1 MSGPPPNYDPNASML
16 HGGTNSVIQPVMGGG
31 GMPSPNYNIENSLL
45 AGGTGT
51 IEKVFGGGAKTTG
64 NLQGEVY
71 TVRDT
76 DIAEKYRKDYFANIF
91 GLYDRKKDE
100 TINYFDVFKN
110 ERMNKIKRYTDAG
123 VAQNITIPT
132 VEVVRKAAGGPIP
145 NLPVVYDVLPSDT
158 ETIVMIPPMKGD
170 IEKFVRIIQYL
181 FKTEIFRKETSSDLR
196 LRDKVAIVCM
206 SPFFSI
212 EENPDVEKNL
222 LMFYLH
228 LRLQSQNKNN
238 FFVLNSIS
246 SFNPGVK
253 FYEEIT
259 GLPGIATAD
268 AFPIANY
275 LNPSYILFQK
285 PLGKYKGIVITAEF
299 GKILEKPRKNKNKGF
314 KHPSQLLTSET
325 FATIPS
331 MPQDDV
337 DTPFNDYLSIGCHPY
352 KADLI
357 KARTDVPVCKNLLTV
372 FYDEDITSPYL
383 ISDKREEIHVFRYN
397 TIREPPILCMDE
409 TGKLSKLAPPP
420 GDFAP
425 KENDPN
431 FVKKSEKELK
441 RVEVDAV
448 VRKLRPDTPEVFDNW
463 IKMIYSKEEADF
475 LNSLQLSP
483 TLLHFV
489 FGDNWKLE
497 VAHFLKKVVVSECFR
512 DIQLLTKAE
521 CDSVRQFLDKVLDYF
536 YTNAALKFD
545 ETPILKL
552 TLPTYVEEEE
562 EAPILEPDQ
571 LSSIPAIGTYA
582 WPPEII
588 DVDPMHFTKDS
599 FGSIDRQVNGT
610 NYAVDFI
617 AVQIKSGDHLFKRL
631 LLDRVAVNDEANQ
644 KGVPVEVILKEKL
657 DEQQSNFP
665 DFIFIY

>member
-31 GMPSPNYNIENSLL
+31 GMPSPNYNIETSLL

-71 TVRDT
+71 AIRDT
-76 DIAEKYRKDYFANIF
+76 DIAQKYRDDYFANLI
-91 GLYDRKKDE
+91 GLYGQKKDS
-100 TINYFDVFKN
+100 TINLFDDFKN
-110 ERMNKIKRYTDAG
+110 DRLNKIKRYTDAG
-123 VAQNITIPT
+123 VAQNVVLPTI
-132 VEVVRKAAGGPIP
+132 EVVQRAAGGPIP
-145 NLPVVYDVLPSDT
+145 NLPVIYDILSSDT

-181 FKTEIFRKETSSDLR
+181 FKTEIFRKETTSDLR
-196 LRDKVAIVCM
+196 LKDKIAIVCM

-212 EENPDVEKNL
+212 DENPDLQKNL
-222 LMFYLH
+222 LMFYLQ
-228 LRLQSQNKNN
+228 LRLESQNKGK
-238 FFVLNSIS
+238 FFVLNSIN

-253 FYEEIT
+253 FYEEIA
-259 GLPGIATAD
+259 GLPGIDTPD
-268 AFPIANY
+268 VFPVANY
-275 LNPSYILFQK
+275 LNPSYIVLEK
-285 PLGKYKGIVITAEF
+285 PLGKYKGIVISSEF

-314 KHPSQLLTSET
+314 KHPSQLLRTAT

-331 MPQDDV
+331 MPQDDI
-337 DTPFNDYLSIGCHPY
+337 DTPFNDYLIIGAHAY
-352 KADLI
+352 KADLL

-372 FYDEDITSPYL
+372 FYDEDITNPYM

-397 TIREPPILCMDE
+397 VIREPPILCMDE
-409 TGKLSKLAPPP
+409 SGKQSKLAPPP

-431 FVKKSEKELK
+431 FVKANIK

-448 VRKLRPDTPEVFDNW
+448 IRKLRYATAEVFDNW
-463 IKMIYSKEEADF
+463 MKGIYSKEEADF

-489 FGDNWKLE
+489 FGDNWKME
-497 VAHFLKKVVVSECFR
+497 VANFLKKVVLSECFR
-512 DIQLLTKAE
+512 DVQLLTKAD

-536 YTNAALKFD
+536 YANAALKFD

-552 TLPTYVEEEE
+552 TLPTFVEEEE

-571 LSSIPAIGTYA
+571 LSAVPAIGTYV
-582 WPPEII
+582 WPAEIV
-588 DVDPMHFTKDS
+588 DVDPMNFTKES
-599 FGSIDRQVNGT
+599 FGAIDLQVDGT
-610 NYAVDFI
+610 NYVVDFI
-617 AVQIKSGDHLFKRL
+617 AVQVKSGEHLFKRL
-631 LLDRVAVNDEANQ
+631 LVDRVAANNQ
-644 KGVPVEVILKEKL
+644 STVSAQPVEVVLQQKL
-657 DEQQSNFP
+657 DEQQQNFP